1 MAQGGAPVR
10 VRFLLFLLCRRRRR
24 RLRFQCDKW
33 TMEEE
38 REGFYVVAARRSAQ
52 IDVRVSA
59 LFAHTLALMDMT
71 DGGVCLVFEES
82 KSECAFEDGS
92 ENESKR

>member
-1 MAQGGAPVR
+1 
-10 VRFLLFLLCRRRRR
+10 
-24 RLRFQCDKW
+24 
-33 TMEEE
+33 MEEE

-59 LFAHTLALMDMT
+59 LFVHTLALMVHKLWNMT